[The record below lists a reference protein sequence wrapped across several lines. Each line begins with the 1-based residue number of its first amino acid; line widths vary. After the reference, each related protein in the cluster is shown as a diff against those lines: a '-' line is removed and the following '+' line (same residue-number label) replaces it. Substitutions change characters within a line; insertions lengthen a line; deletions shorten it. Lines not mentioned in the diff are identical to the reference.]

1 MANMYC
7 KNQKANSEEY
17 NKNYD
22 ANFRRKVRPK
32 DANAVI
38 FVKKEDLPRPARD
51 VFYPEEKRR
60 QENDRLVKKAESVG
74 VGKDYWPGQTRK
86 EA

>member
-22 ANFRRKVRPK
+22 DNFRG
-32 DANAVI
+32 D
-38 FVKKEDLPRPARD
+38 RD
-51 VFYPEEKRR
+51 IPYPEEKRR
-60 QENDRLVKKAESVG
+60 QENDRLLKKSDAG
-74 VGKDYWPGQTRK
+74 IGKDSWPKHKKK